1 MQEQKTTVYV
11 GIGTI
16 MLALVLRLAMP
27 GSMPL
32 FEQKWDTP
40 APVQP
45 DAVVQETAP
54 TEEELPPTEPST
66 EPPTEPPLQIL
77 PGEAVLQLSD
87 QTGYAP
93 DVEALLLSPLS
104 WQLRSDE
111 PTVLI
116 VHTHGTESYTK
127 GEGEDYTESGAYRTL
142 DAGYNMISV
151 AEELTRVLEA
161 GGIHVIHDRMLHD
174 HPSYSG
180 SYQHARESIASHL
193 AAYPSIQMVI
203 DLHRDALDLS
213 NDPQLTTKAEV
224 NGQPSSQLMLV
235 AGTDRNASYPNWEN
249 NLSLGVKL
257 MALLEKAHPGITR
270 PIQLRPQRFNLDMSA
285 GSLLI
290 EVGANG
296 DSHDQALVAVRALGE
311 AILTLADGANL
322 QNGPPF

>member
-16 MLALVLRLAMP
+16 MLALVLRLVIS

-32 FEQKWDTP
+32 FEQKWGS
-40 APVQP
+40 PVLMQP
-45 DAVVQETAP
+45 DAVVQETTP
-54 TEEELPPTEPST
+54 TETEPPPTELPT
-66 EPPTEPPLQIL
+66 ELPTEPPLQIL
-77 PGEAVLQLSD
+77 PGETVVQLSD
-87 QTGYAP
+87 QAGYAP
-93 DVEALLLSPLS
+93 DVEALLLSPLC
-104 WQLRSDE
+104 WQLRSEE

-127 GEGEDYTESGAYRTL
+127 QAGEDYTESSAYRTL
-142 DAGYNMISV
+142 DADYNMISI
-151 AEELTRVLEA
+151 AGELTRVLEE
-161 GGIHVIHDRMLHD
+161 GGIRVIHDRMLHD

-203 DLHRDALDLS
+203 DLHRDALDFN

-224 NGQPSSQLMLV
+224 NGQLSSQLMLV
-235 AGTDRNASYPNWEN
+235 AGTDRNVSYPNWED

-257 MALLEKAHPGITR
+257 AALLEKTHPGITR

-285 GSLLI
+285 GSLLV

-296 DSHDQALVAVRALGE
+296 DSHAQALVAVRALGK

-322 QNGPPF
+322 QNGPPL